1 MMADEELYV
10 SASDLTI
17 LATEPVED
25 FSADAT
31 DHQAELD
38 AFRTVWDSHRAIDYD
53 YYYQRSCEC
62 MYEYTKQFEVQ
73 VRNDTVDAAFAV
85 KDGTPA
91 PDDMLWL
98 PTLDNLFDQIQSAID
113 RSATSISVRYNLTY
127 GYPLSINIDYD
138 EMIADEELYVT
149 ASGLEILATEAE
161 DVDPLPQIIEKQS
174 SKSAQ
179 NPDISGCYLVGVRTT
194 GAFALAAFA
203 LGIAG

>member
-1 MMADEELYV
+1 M
-10 SASDLTI
+10 
-17 LATEPVED
+17 
-25 FSADAT
+25 
-31 DHQAELD
+31 
-38 AFRTVWDSHRAIDYD
+38 
-53 YYYQRSCEC
+53 
-62 MYEYTKQFEVQ
+62 Q

-138 EMIADEELYVT
+138 EKIADEELYVT

-194 GAFALAAFA
+194 GAFALAAFCFVA
-203 LGIAG
+203 MMIYNLEVGIVFLAISLFWINYTGYWIKMGDIQISGPLWAVLGFLIGLIFSTKKHSENRF